1 MEKQTKNFGEVMKS
15 YIKPYSSTLIF
26 ALIFAI
32 LGNIPTIIGPNRLSK
47 VTNLI
52 TAGLRGKIDLKQITS
67 IVIFLA
73 VIYVIGAAFS
83 YAQGFIMATG
93 TQKFTKD
100 LREKISLKINK
111 LPLSY
116 FDKHDEGD
124 TLSRITNDLD
134 TFGQAINQSLGALIS
149 SVVLLVGTIAM
160 MIYTNWIL
168 SLTAIVSSLLGF
180 AITIFLL
187 AHSQKYFAAQQNRLA
202 DVSGYVEEIYTGHEV
217 VKTYNNTNRVKKRF
231 NLLNGQLF
239 DAVWKAQFISGIMQ
253 PLMGFIGNF
262 GYVMV
267 SVVGSVLVLNGHI
280 SIGVVVAFMIYVRI
294 FTQPLSQITQAF
306 ASLQTAQAGLKRV
319 LEFVTEDEA
328 DDREDVT
335 PLPEKVQG
343 KIDFDH
349 VSFGYNERTTVI
361 KDFSAHVKPGQK
373 VAIVGPTGSGKT
385 TLISVLMNFYNF
397 DKGTIK
403 IDDVDVKQ
411 LSSGS
416 IRNQFDM
423 VLQDTWLFEDT
434 IMNNLKYNGENISD
448 EQVIDAAKAVGV
460 DHFIRTLPKGYDTIL
475 DDTVTLSVGQKQ
487 LMTIARAL
495 VRNRPILILDEATS
509 SVDTRTEEQLQK
521 AMDLLTKGR
530 TSLVIAHR
538 LSTIKNADNILVLK
552 SGEIIESGTHDELMD
567 ANGFYANMYNSQF
580 ESLTAQGGT
589 LC

>member
-26 ALIFAI
+26 ALIFVI

-580 ESLTAQGGT
+580 ESLTA
-589 LC
+589 

>member
-580 ESLTAQGGT
+580 ESLTA
-589 LC
+589 

>member
-1 MEKQTKNFGEVMKS
+1 
-15 YIKPYSSTLIF
+15 
-26 ALIFAI
+26 
-32 LGNIPTIIGPNRLSK
+32 
-47 VTNLI
+47 
-52 TAGLRGKIDLKQITS
+52 
-67 IVIFLA
+67 
-73 VIYVIGAAFS
+73 
-83 YAQGFIMATG
+83 MATG

-580 ESLTAQGGT
+580 ESLTA
-589 LC
+589 

>member
-343 KIDFDH
+343 KIDFEH

-580 ESLTAQGGT
+580 ESLTA
-589 LC
+589 

>member
-306 ASLQTAQAGLKRV
+306 ASLQTAQAVLKRV

-580 ESLTAQGGT
+580 ESLTA
-589 LC
+589 

>member
-434 IMNNLKYNGENISD
+434 IMNNLKYNGENVSD

-580 ESLTAQGGT
+580 ESLTA
-589 LC
+589 